1 VSFGGLLMVSIGLAQ
16 EPAPPTAAAPA
27 PTEVLAPVPK
37 YEYQGKPIVLPFAC
51 TEDQLQQ
58 AGLSCPESE
67 PCPVFLELAG
77 LESWAGHL
85 VLVGNLHSSAATFS
99 SVLLLSDD
107 NGKTWLEPHER
118 IPQAVLEGAQFADA
132 DSGWAGGQILTT
144 LPRDPFFLV
153 TSNGGKAWKRRP
165 IYDDTR
171 VAAIDSFYF
180 ESAKDGMLVVDL
192 SRSGEPNQRSQ
203 MFETRTGGDSW
214 ITREVS
220 NKPLPLKKTRQ
231 APANLRLRADGPT
244 KAYRVE
250 QLQAGKW
257 TPLAAFAV
265 RLPDCQIGMKELQ
278 PPPEPEPTPEP
289 VKPSGPKTPP
299 SLKKKQ

>member
-1 VSFGGLLMVSIGLAQ
+1 MSIGALLLVSIGLAQ
-16 EPAPPTAAAPA
+16 EPVPPTAAPI
-27 PTEVLAPVPK
+27 ESIAPVPK

-51 TEDQLQQ
+51 TEEQLHQ

-85 VLVGNLHSSAATFS
+85 VLAGNLHSSAATFS

-132 DSGWAGGQILTT
+132 DAGWAAGQILAT

-153 TSNGGKAWKRRP
+153 TTNGGKTWKRRP
-165 IYDDTR
+165 IYDDTK
-171 VAAIDSFYF
+171 VAAIDSFFF
-180 ESAKDGMLVVDL
+180 ESAKEGTLIVDL

-203 MFETRTGGDSW
+203 IFETKTGGDSW

-220 NKPLPLKKTRQ
+220 NKPVQLKKTRPT
-231 APANLRLRADGPT
+231 AANVRLRADAPT
-244 KAYRVE
+244 KSYRVE
-250 QLQAGKW
+250 HLQAGKW
-257 TPLAAFAV
+257 APLAAFAV
-265 RLPDCQIGMKELQ
+265 RLPDCHIRLKELQ
-278 PPPEPEPTPEP
+278 APPEPEPTPEP
-289 VKPSGPKTPP
+289 VKPIGPKTAP